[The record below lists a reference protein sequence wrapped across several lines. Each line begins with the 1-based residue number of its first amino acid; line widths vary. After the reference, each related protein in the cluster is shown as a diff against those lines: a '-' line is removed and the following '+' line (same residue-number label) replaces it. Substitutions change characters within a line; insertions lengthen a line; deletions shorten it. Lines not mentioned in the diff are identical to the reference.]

1 MKHII
6 ESDMY
11 FGDYLEE
18 NFFKIENSKLHL
30 SFGEGI
36 KVVEFLLYR
45 KNDKLL
51 FVEAKKTCPNAAN
64 KEESAEKSAKFEE
77 YYEDI
82 KDKFIDS
89 LQMFLTTILKR
100 GIEDEEIG
108 AVLKTKTDYSKTG
121 LCFVLVIRNADEL
134 WLAGPKAELEKRLQS
149 IRKIWGIKIVVL
161 NYELA
166 MEYGLVSEM

>member
-36 KVVEFLLYR
+36 K
-45 KNDKLL
+45 
-51 FVEAKKTCPNAAN
+51 
-64 KEESAEKSAKFEE
+64 
-77 YYEDI
+77 
-82 KDKFIDS
+82 
-89 LQMFLTTILKR
+89 
-100 GIEDEEIG
+100 
-108 AVLKTKTDYSKTG
+108 
-121 LCFVLVIRNADEL
+121 
-134 WLAGPKAELEKRLQS
+134 
-149 IRKIWGIKIVVL
+149 IVVL

-166 MEYGLVSEM
+166 MEYGLVSEK